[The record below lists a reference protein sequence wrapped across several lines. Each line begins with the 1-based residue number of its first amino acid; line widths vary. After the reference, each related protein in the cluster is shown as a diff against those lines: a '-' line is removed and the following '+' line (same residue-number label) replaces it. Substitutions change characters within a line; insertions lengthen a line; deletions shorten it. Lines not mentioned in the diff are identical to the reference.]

1 MAMYHTQLKKDIA
14 VHPWLSLSHL
24 ACMFC
29 YWAIGHS
36 PVHSS
41 KHTTLPDDELQKT
54 CRLLPSNNKISA
66 ANLENRRR
74 GQRGTACHWCNQ
86 GNLSAYRTIWKQQ
99 LAQYGWTTNVSSSIK
114 VYRKFIM
121 CMFFFTHFN
130 KIMLTNWKLSLTRYE
145 VACCNCDVCLDQC
158 RISPIEKIR
167 N

>member
-24 ACMFC
+24 ACTFC

-86 GNLSAYRTIWKQQ
+86 GNLSAYRTI
-99 LAQYGWTTNVSSSIK
+99 GNSSWHSTAEPQMCHQAS
-114 VYRKFIM
+114 KFIANLL
-121 CMFFFTHFN
+121 CACSF
-130 KIMLTNWKLSLTRYE
+130 SLTLTKL
-145 VACCNCDVCLDQC
+145 C
-158 RISPIEKIR
+158 
-167 N
+167 